1 MMKSVI
7 HFLFSVILCT
17 GFINSSLAQTHITGL
32 SENSGAMV
40 ARAPDSRG
48 WTDPA
53 LNHNKLLQQKTSD
66 GVYKMIGTYKVVG
79 TSYLFGEHHIGDMF
93 APEAKAY
100 NIFISYN
107 TYNQEVEFYSTANPD
122 KSLVREP
129 GTLDSFII
137 HQNMEL
143 GILHPL
149 KFVYGSV
156 LGVKDKYYF
165 QEICPGKR
173 FSLYKRYKSELGYV
187 SSNYGQSE
195 LRQFDLEYEYYYTDS
210 EGKGIKKL
218 KPNAASV
225 IKEFKDVKDLSPEIT
240 VDDFTANPEAAFCKA
255 FGSLNQVKKSF

>member
-1 MMKSVI
+1 MKPI
-7 HFLFSVILCT
+7 TPFLFAGILC
-17 GFINSSLAQTHITGL
+17 FAFQNSSLAQTHVVGL

-53 LNHNKLLQQKTSD
+53 LNHNKLLRQTD
-66 GVYKMIGTYKVVG
+66 GMYKVIGTYKVIG
-79 TSYLFGEHHIGDMF
+79 SSFLFGEHLIGDMF

-107 TYNQEVEFYSTANPD
+107 TYNQEVEFYSTGNPD
-122 KSLVREP
+122 KSLVKEP

-137 HQNMEL
+137 HQNIGM
-143 GILHPL
+143 GILNPM

-156 LGVKDKYYF
+156 LGVKDKCYF
-165 QEICPGKR
+165 LEICIGKR
-173 FSLYKRYKSELGYV
+173 FSLYKRYKSELEYATGNYV
-187 SSNYGQSE
+187 QSE

-225 IKEFKDVKDLSPEIT
+225 IKEFKEVKDLSSEIS
-240 VDDFTANPEAAFCKA
+240 VDDFTANPETAFCKA
-255 FGSLNQVKKSF
+255 FGSLNQVKKGF